1 MYNVKYYTYIHLM
14 CVYFRFLW
22 DAMCFLSSLM
32 PYHPAHLRP
41 WATTVSWTSS
51 QSCSTNNMA
60 TLSMTVEVAGF
71 QHGDGAIE
79 LSMYNVK
86 YYIQGF
92 VSFGANIH
100 HMYSQ
105 FRILNIW
112 VIWVFPSSELNKCI
126 KTTVVFNRFL
136 LLLAFIIF
144 TCLLALLLFIT

>member
-1 MYNVKYYTYIHLM
+1 MYINHSSFCINFCCYSLSSCAPACWLFCYLLRGFLVPHVCLSSWQPLFVFHGPRSFTNIHLSYIHLM

-41 WATTVSWTSS
+41 WATTVFWTSS

-86 YYIQGF
+86 YYI
-92 VSFGANIH
+92 
-100 HMYSQ
+100 
-105 FRILNIW
+105 
-112 VIWVFPSSELNKCI
+112 
-126 KTTVVFNRFL
+126 
-136 LLLAFIIF
+136 
-144 TCLLALLLFIT
+144 

>member
-1 MYNVKYYTYIHLM
+1 MHKFLLLLAFIMCTCLLALLLFITWFFSPTRVYPADNLCLFFMDHVLFTNIHLSYIHLM

-41 WATTVSWTSS
+41 WATTVFWTSS

-86 YYIQGF
+86 YYI
-92 VSFGANIH
+92 
-100 HMYSQ
+100 
-105 FRILNIW
+105 
-112 VIWVFPSSELNKCI
+112 
-126 KTTVVFNRFL
+126 
-136 LLLAFIIF
+136 
-144 TCLLALLLFIT
+144 